1 MSLRSFLASIEP
13 EAVPFPFSR
22 VYSAMTGS
30 VLFRDFYSAVTSQVD
45 EHLKAGRVL
54 DIGTGPGKLPI
65 MIADRNRLLYVVGL
79 DLSGDMVKIASAA
92 ASKKGIENVEFRQG
106 SADALPFKD
115 REFDLVIS
123 TLSFH
128 HWKKPEQ
135 ALDEI
140 YRVLREGGEA
150 WIYDIPRDF
159 DPEMFARMKR
169 KYGFFRVWALRLHA
183 YSEPFYRKEDVV
195 KLAAESRF
203 KKHELKQT
211 SLAYRLMLYK

>member
-1 MSLRSFLASIEP
+1 MSLRSILARLEP
-13 EAVPFPFSR
+13 EAIPFPFSR
-22 VYSAMTGS
+22 VYTAMS
-30 VLFRDFYSAVTSQVD
+30 RSSLFRDFYSAVVSQVD
-45 EHLKAGRVL
+45 EHMKAGRVL

-65 MIADRNRLLYVVGL
+65 MLANRNHLLYVIGIDV
-79 DLSGDMVKIASAA
+79 SPDMVKIASKAA
-92 ASKKGIENVEFRQG
+92 AKRDLYNLEFRQG
-106 SADALPFKD
+106 SADSLPFDD

-128 HWKKPEQ
+128 HWKKPDQ

-159 DPEMFARMKR
+159 DRTVFAQMKK
-169 KYGFFRVWALRLHA
+169 KYGFFKVWALRLHA
-183 YSEPFYRKEDVV
+183 YMEPFYTEKQVERV
-195 KLAAESRF
+195 AAEARF
-203 KKHELKQT
+203 KRHELKHT